1 MRDEPAASGS
11 PAVVLQHRADGPAGL
26 LTDVLAEAGF
36 RPRTIRLDLG
46 EPLPDPASVALAVT
60 LGVSTWGETAAGAA
74 GEIEWLRKAS
84 RASTAVL
91 GLGTGAQAL
100 AVALGGGVD
109 HAPKSRHGW
118 VWLSS
123 ATPAWIA
130 AGPWLAWRDETIRL
144 PSRAKVLAHDALG
157 PQVFSAGRH
166 LGVQFHPE
174 VTPGIVADW
183 VRSAREESL
192 DAQGVLEVT
201 SREFATASVAGRRL
215 LSTYLH
221 TVARYAA

>member
-1 MRDEPAASGS
+1 MPDEPAASGS

-36 RPRTIRLDLG
+36 RPKTIRIDLG
-46 EPLPDPASVALAVT
+46 EPFPDPAGIEPAVT
-60 LGVSTWGETAAGAA
+60 LGVSAWGQTAAH
-74 GEIEWLRKAS
+74 EIEWLRKAC
-84 RASTAVL
+84 RARAAVL
-91 GLGTGAQAL
+91 ALGTGAQAL

-109 HAPKSRHGW
+109 QAPKSRHGW

-130 AGPWLAWRDETIRL
+130 TGPWLAWRDETIRL

-166 LGVQFHPE
+166 LGVQFDPE
-174 VTPGIVADW
+174 ITPGIVADW
-183 VRSAREESL
+183 VRSAQDESL

-215 LSTYLH
+215 LSTYIH
-221 TVARYAA
+221 SVARNAA

>member
-1 MRDEPAASGS
+1 
-11 PAVVLQHRADGPAGL
+11 

-36 RPRTIRLDLG
+36 SPRTIRIDLG
-46 EPLPDPASVALAVT
+46 EPFPDPADFELAVT
-60 LGVSTWGETAAGAA
+60 LGVGTWGRTAAD
-74 GEIEWLRKAS
+74 EIAWLRKAS
-84 RASTAVL
+84 RARAAVL
-91 GLGTGAQAL
+91 ALGTGAQAL

-109 HAPKSRHGW
+109 HAPKSRHAW

-183 VRSAREESL
+183 VRPGQDDSL

-221 TVARYAA
+221 SVARNAA